1 MRKIALMIAAGA
13 VAISM
18 SGCSMIP
25 GLGSQTGV
33 QACAAVST
41 ELSKAMESFQTAIS
55 GATNDP
61 DAAIKALAQLG
72 TDLKAARTKVT
83 NADVGAALD
92 KAIAGVEEM
101 SSLIQGSDQA
111 MTSDEFQT
119 AATDV
124 QTAFTD
130 LAKACTKI

>member
-1 MRKIALMIAAGA
+1 MRKLALLIAAGA

-33 QACAAVST
+33 QACAAVSN
-41 ELSKAMESFQTAIS
+41 EVSQAMTNFQTAAS
-55 GATNDP
+55 GAASDP
-61 DAAIKALAQLG
+61 DAAMKALAQLG
-72 TDLKAARTKVT
+72 TDLKAARGKVT

-92 KAIAGVEEM
+92 KAIAGVEKM
-101 SSLIQGSDQA
+101 SALMQKGGDA
-111 MTSDEFQT
+111 MSSDEFT
-119 AATDV
+119 AAATDV